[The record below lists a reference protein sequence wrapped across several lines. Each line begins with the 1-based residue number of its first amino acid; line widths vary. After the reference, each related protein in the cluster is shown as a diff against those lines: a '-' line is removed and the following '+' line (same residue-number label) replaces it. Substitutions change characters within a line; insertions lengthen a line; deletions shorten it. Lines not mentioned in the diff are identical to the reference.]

1 MSYLKNH
8 KYLHTGLKP
17 YDCAICGKSFSQAA
31 TLRVHMKI
39 HTGERPYVCPY
50 SNGNDKCQRAF
61 STSGDLTKHI
71 RVHTQERPY
80 KCPVCGHG
88 FNQNGNLRRHQ
99 QKLNHFDTKNV
110 RNAIRVKIVSSI
122 ESSTS

>member
-1 MSYLKNH
+1 M
-8 KYLHTGLKP
+8 HTGLKP

-50 SNGNDKCQRAF
+50 SNGNEKCQRAF

-80 KCPVCGHG
+80 KESVYSSCFEWCTLVCS
-88 FNQNGNLRRHQ
+88 NGTLAH
-99 QKLNHFDTKNV
+99 
-110 RNAIRVKIVSSI
+110 S
-122 ESSTS
+122 SSTLAPV

>member
-1 MSYLKNH
+1 
-8 KYLHTGLKP
+8 
-17 YDCAICGKSFSQAA
+17 
-31 TLRVHMKI
+31 MKI

-80 KCPVCGHG
+80 KESVYSLQSKVKNR
-88 FNQNGNLRRHQ
+88 FQ
-99 QKLNHFDTKNV
+99 QVELTLV
-110 RNAIRVKIVSSI
+110 
-122 ESSTS
+122 

>member
-1 MSYLKNH
+1 MVLTCS

-50 SNGNDKCQRAF
+50 SNGNEKCQRAF

-80 KCPVCGHG
+80 KESVYSPQSQVEFHT
-88 FNQNGNLRRHQ
+88 LEHSRHTVTNW
-99 QKLNHFDTKNV
+99 LL
-110 RNAIRVKIVSSI
+110 
-122 ESSTS
+122 

>member
-1 MSYLKNH
+1 
-8 KYLHTGLKP
+8 
-17 YDCAICGKSFSQAA
+17 
-31 TLRVHMKI
+31 MKI

-80 KCPVCGHG
+80 KESVYPLQSPVKFQISATSADQYGII
-88 FNQNGNLRRHQ
+88 
-99 QKLNHFDTKNV
+99 K
-110 RNAIRVKIVSSI
+110 IRVLLM
-122 ESSTS
+122 

>member
-1 MSYLKNH
+1 M
-8 KYLHTGLKP
+8 HTGLKP

-50 SNGNDKCQRAF
+50 SNGNEKCQRAF

-80 KCPVCGHG
+80 KESVYSPQSLVKFHIPATWADQYGII
-88 FNQNGNLRRHQ
+88 
-99 QKLNHFDTKNV
+99 KL
-110 RNAIRVKIVSSI
+110 IVVLIPKYRLIDIKCDIFWASRQ
-122 ESSTS
+122 

>member
-1 MSYLKNH
+1 
-8 KYLHTGLKP
+8 
-17 YDCAICGKSFSQAA
+17 
-31 TLRVHMKI
+31 MKI

-80 KCPVCGHG
+80 KESVYSPQSKV
-88 FNQNGNLRRHQ
+88 
-99 QKLNHFDTKNV
+99 KLQIPATRAGQDGIIKHTV
-110 RNAIRVKIVSSI
+110 VLL
-122 ESSTS
+122 

>member
-1 MSYLKNH
+1 
-8 KYLHTGLKP
+8 
-17 YDCAICGKSFSQAA
+17 
-31 TLRVHMKI
+31 MKI

-80 KCPVCGHG
+80 KESVYSLQSKVK
-88 FNQNGNLRRHQ
+88 FNISVTRTYQYGII
-99 QKLNHFDTKNV
+99 KL
-110 RNAIRVKIVSSI
+110 IVLI
-122 ESSTS
+122 PKYRLIDIKCDIF